1 MYVCRFFFVP
11 IIRIAVQTGFLY
23 VHVFYR
29 DMMHIAYE
37 TVYIHV
43 QYLQTNTEQL
53 YIFQLQNKY
62 RNTQN
67 VEKKNNSKKLF
78 MLIVFP
84 NIVIN
89 TTSQYFWCA
98 TPRLHEFR
106 FHRLYG
112 SYSELSEQV

>member
-43 QYLQTNTEQL
+43 QYLQTNKHRAAVYLTRL
-53 YIFQLQNKY
+53 
-62 RNTQN
+62 
-67 VEKKNNSKKLF
+67 KNDLLTF
-78 MLIVFP
+78 FIL
-84 NIVIN
+84 
-89 TTSQYFWCA
+89 
-98 TPRLHEFR
+98 E
-106 FHRLYG
+106 
-112 SYSELSEQV
+112 SETL

>member
-43 QYLQTNTEQL
+43 QYLHTKTVYMHVQYLQTNKNRAAVYLSHFSITEQV
-53 YIFQLQNKY
+53 QKY
-62 RNTQN
+62 T
-67 VEKKNNSKKLF
+67 E
-78 MLIVFP
+78 
-84 NIVIN
+84 
-89 TTSQYFWCA
+89 C
-98 TPRLHEFR
+98 
-106 FHRLYG
+106 
-112 SYSELSEQV
+112 